1 MVVNMAFAPH
11 QPLAGSGPSRPDPV
25 PMMMMMMMSRCIV
38 HSSLRAQQATAAA
51 GAPATAASSCTR
63 PLAQAADFDGG
74 APKKYVAGMVA
85 GRIVRVAA
93 SGADSIDEVQTLS
106 IRLPNGD
113 LRSWQVPRGTP
124 VESITEELEKELP
137 PYHEAKLFARDEILC
152 GGTIADEVE
161 GEVTLVKMPSITK
174 AVAALDRLHSESYMR
189 HCRFLTQPQY
199 QELLQALRFIAQHE
213 EFLEKAH
220 ATTLFATVY
229 NMYVDDWEVA
239 AAGEANAASGAA
251 IESYVGD
258 RELRGPTGILLCT
271 RPELNFYMEMVLRVV
286 GRLCELS
293 AAAGILFDLRI
304 ARWRKGSAAKVFRKH
319 CLEALEQIQK
329 NHQGTEE
336 FQLFAQ
342 RHGGQYGICA
352 APASGGLW
360 AFAPQITRYGDDDE
374 HSLEQYSDDDGDDDD
389 DDDDDE

>member
-1 MVVNMAFAPH
+1 MSAP
-11 QPLAGSGPSRPDPV
+11 PTKRLAAPGAPEP
-25 PMMMMMMMSRCIV
+25 
-38 HSSLRAQQATAAA
+38 LRAQQPTAAA

-137 PYHEAKLFARDEILC
+137 PYHEAKLLARDEILC

-239 AAGEANAASGAA
+239 AAGEANAASGAP

-293 AAAGILFDLRI
+293 AAEGILFDLRI
-304 ARWRKGSAAKVFRKH
+304 AHRRQWGNPEGSAAKVFRKH

-342 RHGGQYGICA
+342 RHGGQYGLCA

-360 AFAPQITRYGDDDE
+360 AFAPQITRRCLVMTLDY
-374 HSLEQYSDDDGDDDD
+374 LEQYGYDDDD
-389 DDDDDE
+389 LD

>member
-1 MVVNMAFAPH
+1 MSAP
-11 QPLAGSGPSRPDPV
+11 PTKRLAAPGAPEP
-25 PMMMMMMMSRCIV
+25 
-38 HSSLRAQQATAAA
+38 LRAQQPTAAA

-152 GGTIADEVE
+152 GTIADEVE
-161 GEVTLVKMPSITK
+161 GEVALVKMPSITK
-174 AVAALDRLHSESYMR
+174 AVAALDRLHSESELR

-213 EFLEKAH
+213 ESLEKAH

-304 ARWRKGSAAKVFRKH
+304 SHRRQWGNPEGSAAKVFRKH

-336 FQLFAQ
+336 LQ
-342 RHGGQYGICA
+342 RWGRSYGA
-352 APASGGLW
+352 FYGKPASGGLW
-360 AFAPQITRYGDDDE
+360 IFDPSLWRDRPRPPHYSDD
-374 HSLEQYSDDDGDDDD
+374 DDDGDDDD
-389 DDDDDE
+389 DDGE

>member
-1 MVVNMAFAPH
+1 MSAP
-11 QPLAGSGPSRPDPV
+11 PTKRLAAPGAPEP
-25 PMMMMMMMSRCIV
+25 
-38 HSSLRAQQATAAA
+38 LRAQQPTAAA
-51 GAPATAASSCTR
+51 GAPATAAS
-63 PLAQAADFDGG
+63 
-74 APKKYVAGMVA
+74 
-85 GRIVRVAA
+85 
-93 SGADSIDEVQTLS
+93 GADSIDEVPTLS

-113 LRSWQVPRGTP
+113 LRGLQVPRGTP
-124 VESITEELEKELP
+124 IESITEEFEKELP

-152 GGTIADEVE
+152 GTIPDEVE

-174 AVAALDRLHSESYMR
+174 AFAALDRLHSESELHHWR
-189 HCRFLTQPQY
+189 TPFLTQPQY

-213 EFLEKAH
+213 ESLECNH
-220 ATTLFATVY
+220 AKFLFATVY
-229 NMYVDDWEVA
+229 NMYVDGWEVA
-239 AAGEANAASGAA
+239 AAGEANAAFGAEY
-251 IESYVGD
+251 ESYVGD

-304 ARWRKGSAAKVFRKH
+304 SHRRQWGNPEGSAAKVFRKH

-342 RHGGQYGICA
+342 RHGGQYGLCA

-360 AFAPQITRYGDDDE
+360 AFAPRT
-374 HSLEQYSDDDGDDDD
+374 SAN

>member
-1 MVVNMAFAPH
+1 MSAP
-11 QPLAGSGPSRPDPV
+11 PTKRLAAPGAPEP
-25 PMMMMMMMSRCIV
+25 
-38 HSSLRAQQATAAA
+38 LRAQQPTAAA

-63 PLAQAADFDGG
+63 PLAQAADFDDG

-137 PYHEAKLFARDEILC
+137 PYHEAKRFARDEILC
-152 GGTIADEVE
+152 GGTIAAEVE

-189 HCRFLTQPQY
+189 LCRFLTQPQY

-293 AAAGILFDLRI
+293 AAEGILFDLRI
-304 ARWRKGSAAKVFRKH
+304 AHRRQWGNPEGSAAKVFRKH

-342 RHGGQYGICA
+342 RHGGQYGLCA

-360 AFAPQITRYGDDDE
+360 AFAPQITRRCLVMTLDY
-374 HSLEQYSDDDGDDDD
+374 LEQYGYVHGDLV
-389 DDDDDE
+389 